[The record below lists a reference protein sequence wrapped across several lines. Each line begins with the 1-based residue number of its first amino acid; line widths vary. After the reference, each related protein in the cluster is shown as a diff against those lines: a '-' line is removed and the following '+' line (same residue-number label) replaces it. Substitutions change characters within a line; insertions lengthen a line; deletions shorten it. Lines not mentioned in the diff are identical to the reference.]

1 MYIEKYNISIN
12 SHFAACTSLCLET
25 AVLNQCG
32 CVDARFS
39 IVWHKANESHP
50 YCGDIKLPPE
60 KVKQF
65 MNCALRVRL
74 LQRKHCMKN
83 CPIACHSVLY
93 KSSVSHAAWP
103 AYNYH
108 QSFYQRIIKNSSF
121 QHNFDNYVSNTNTD
135 LHTAITKNFLK
146 ISCYL
151 GKSRQTVLSNGEKYS
166 VNDLFAQ
173 IGSILN
179 LWCGITIVLIVEI
192 VELVSKMIC
201 HLIKTTRGKVKPF
214 EN

>member
-1 MYIEKYNISIN
+1 MSLIINLPQLFSGKSNFRIRSLGVWFELHGPNDLPFLGTKDGITLPPGTRSNIRFQLSTMKRLPKPYGKCKDTERMYIEKYNISIN

-32 CVDARFS
+32 CVDARLS

-93 KSSVSHAAWP
+93 KSSVSHSAWP
-103 AYNYH
+103 GYNYH
-108 QSFYQRIIKNSSF
+108 QSFYQRIIRNSSF
-121 QHNFDNYVSNTNTD
+121 
-135 LHTAITKNFLK
+135 
-146 ISCYL
+146 
-151 GKSRQTVLSNGEKYS
+151 
-166 VNDLFAQ
+166 
-173 IGSILN
+173 
-179 LWCGITIVLIVEI
+179 
-192 VELVSKMIC
+192 
-201 HLIKTTRGKVKPF
+201 
-214 EN
+214 